1 VPTRPLEKALAGQAW
16 HPVAGKLPLHPVR
29 RVRRDT
35 STPNR
40 PLPVSSPLPEFAT
53 ADADRARPPSPP
65 SQATLWAMLLA
76 LLSAFALSQAYRT
89 VTSIM
94 ATNLQS
100 DFGLTPGSLGTFAG
114 LFALSFGVAQ
124 FVMGIGMDLYGLRRT
139 VLSVFPLAIAGA
151 TLSAAAPGYG
161 WLMLGQMLIGLGCA
175 PAFLACTVF
184 ISRHFP
190 ISRFA
195 FVSGVGM
202 GVGGLGLLLTGTPLA
217 WLVERWGWR
226 SGFALLSALSVL
238 AWLLIWRRVHEPA
251 VADTAPGRERWGVA
265 VRRFGA
271 LFLLPHTLGILLLG
285 MVGYASF
292 LALRGLWI
300 APLLIDRYAFT
311 LIESGNLALVMSL
324 ISLFSPALFGRLDPG
339 PRRRRAWI
347 ANFSL
352 LVASLYLGVG
362 LAHHAVLNIVLILCI
377 SVLSGHMVL
386 QYSDV
391 RSSYAP
397 DLTGRALSV
406 YTMAMF
412 LGVGLM
418 QWLTGRVADWAHAQ
432 ELEPYRVVMITIAS
446 LLALGSTAFRWLP
459 SSPLLQ
465 QAHGPQPGPHAP

>member
-1 VPTRPLEKALAGQAW
+1 
-16 HPVAGKLPLHPVR
+16 
-29 RVRRDT
+29 
-35 STPNR
+35 
-40 PLPVSSPLPEFAT
+40 
-53 ADADRARPPSPP
+53 
-65 SQATLWAMLLA
+65 MLLA

-124 FVMGIGMDLYGLRRT
+124 FFMGIGMDLYGLRRT

-151 TLSAAAPGYG
+151 TLSAAAPSYG
-161 WLMLGQMLIGLGCA
+161 WLMLGQLVIGVGCA

-184 ISRHFP
+184 IARHFP
-190 ISRFA
+190 GARFA

-217 WLVERWGWR
+217 WLVERWSWR
-226 SGFALLSALSVL
+226 SGFALLATLSLV

-251 VADTAPGRERWGVA
+251 IAGEEPRRERWGAA

-271 LFLLPHTLGILLLG
+271 LFLLPHTVGIMLLG
-285 MVGYASF
+285 MVAYASF

-300 APLLIDRYAFT
+300 APMLMHRYGFT
-311 LIESGNLALVMSL
+311 LVESGNVALVMSL

-339 PRRRRAWI
+339 PARRRTWI
-347 ANFSL
+347 NNFSL
-352 LVASLYLGVG
+352 LVATLYLSVG
-362 LAHHAVLNIVLILCI
+362 LAHHPTLNVALILCI
-377 SVLSGHMVL
+377 AVLSGHMVL

-391 RSSYAP
+391 RSSYPP

-406 YTMAMF
+406 FTMAMF
-412 LGVGLM
+412 LGVGLV
-418 QWLTGRVADWAHAQ
+418 QWLTGRVADWAQAQ
-432 ELEPYRVVMITIAS
+432 GIEPYRAVMITIAI

-459 SSPLLQ
+459 RSPLLA
-465 QAHGPQPGPHAP
+465 QAQGPQAVPQER